1 MVLKKVY
8 NVEWG
13 DDHAKDLVWTYKVY
27 QVSQKSLKSVKVI
40 ANFTINFQRNVLNLR
55 MSASYAKMVKKS
67 MLTVQFYLDIVPN
80 CV

>member
-27 QVSQKSLKSVKVI
+27 QVSQKILISVKFI
-40 ANFTINFQRNVLNLR
+40 ANFTLNFQRNELNLR

-80 CV
+80 YV

>member
-27 QVSQKSLKSVKVI
+27 QVSQKSLKSVK
-40 ANFTINFQRNVLNLR
+40 
-55 MSASYAKMVKKS
+55 SHS
-67 MLTVQFYLDIVPN
+67 
-80 CV
+80 